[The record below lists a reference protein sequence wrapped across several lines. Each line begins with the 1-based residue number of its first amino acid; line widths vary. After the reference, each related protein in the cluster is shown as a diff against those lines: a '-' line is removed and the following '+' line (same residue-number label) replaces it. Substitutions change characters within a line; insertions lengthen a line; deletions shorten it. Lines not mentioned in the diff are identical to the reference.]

1 MISSDE
7 HASGS
12 VTPPPSTTTAEAT
25 ARPTSAN
32 AAAAAPALITRRAF
46 EAWASAMVRRRLG
59 NRLR

>member
-12 VTPPPSTTTAEAT
+12 VTPPPSTTTAET
-25 ARPTSAN
+25 SARPASAG
-32 AAAAAPALITRRAF
+32 ATTPALISRRAF

-59 NRLR
+59 IRTR